1 VAKKSA
7 LSKSA
12 KEFISS
18 KIKRIMYEYDKTGMI
33 GKSKPTNRNAAL
45 RQAIAVAFSMAKR
58 EGFKVPKRA
67 EEYHSEV
74 FALEEE
80 VYNLLNTCNER
91 GYHRF
96 EPNPQFDI
104 NNVVIDNFEFAD
116 ALFDNFD
123 DVYLN
128 LGEATLYAQI
138 YEGQPCLDCG
148 AVIGDNGWDEWGF
161 TWPNNPE
168 IIEERDDTGE
178 PVSELMEYGPHSV
191 CEACGEKKGGY
202 YGDPDEHGIGRCV
215 PEQEIKCDIC
225 GEEGVIG
232 EYFTY
237 TTIEDWNNS
246 HGEGLC
252 VPIKKGDFT
261 ILKKPQFNFYPRDF
275 NNRRIDYATVEDYEK
290 IHGGENPLS
299 QDGRIYALTVK
310 EIDALERS
318 MDGDYFTG
326 PRGIASLR
334 KSDKIERLG
343 VIEEPKIIQKT
354 VKTPLNV
361 KSIKAYLAKL
371 QKTDPD
377 KHDEVMEDLF
387 GAEGLTVDTYRIQ
400 DSFVRDVFTYPY
412 TPHTSRTTTMLGGES
427 VYFKEGR
434 IHGYVLRKNEKSMD
448 ILINGFTGVA
458 YFTKTKE
465 RITSGE
471 KLKGKVALNID
482 NRFIAL
488 YDDEWREDAQW
499 TDSDKHTQQ
508 ESWQLDWD
516 SEEYDLDKMNSMT
529 MVEKIFIT
537 SAIGLCFLVGNKRE

>member
-7 LSKSA
+7 LSKPA
-12 KEFISS
+12 KDFISS
-18 KIKRIMYEYDKTGMI
+18 KIKKIMYEYDKTGMI
-33 GKSKPTNRNAAL
+33 GKSKPANRNAAL

-80 VYNLLNTCNER
+80 VINLLTPCNVR
-91 GYHRF
+91 GHHRF
-96 EPNPQFDI
+96 EPNPNVDVNDMVIESI
-104 NNVVIDNFEFAD
+104 NDAYIDNY
-116 ALFDNFD
+116 D
-123 DVYLN
+123 DVYIEFD
-128 LGEATLYAQI
+128 GRDTYEQLYF
-138 YEGQPCLDCG
+138 GQSCLDCG
-148 AVIGDNGWDEWGF
+148 AEFSGNDYTF
-161 TWPNNPE
+161 TWPNHPE
-168 IIEERDDTGE
+168 ILEEIEEMNE
-178 PVSELMEYGPHSV
+178 SLYELIEVGPHSV
-191 CEACGEKKGGY
+191 CEVCGEKMGGY
-202 YGDPDEHGIGRCV
+202 YDDPEEHGMGRCV
-215 PEQEIKCDIC
+215 PEQKIKCDVC
-225 GEEGVIG
+225 GEEASIG
-232 EYFTY
+232 ENFDYDSIDTW
-237 TTIEDWNNS
+237 DNL
-246 HGEGLC
+246 HGEGVC
-252 VPIKKGDFT
+252 VPIRIGDIAIQKVLHFT
-261 ILKKPQFNFYPRDF
+261 SYPR
-275 NNRRIDYATVEDYEK
+275 NHNGIEINYATVEDYEK

-310 EIDALERS
+310 EIDALEKS
-318 MDGDYFTG
+318 MVGNYFENSPSG
-326 PRGIASLR
+326 GLKKAQ
-334 KSDKIERLG
+334 KIERLG
-343 VIEEPKIIQKT
+343 VKGEQPKIIQKT

-412 TPHTSRTTTMLGGES
+412 TPPTSRTTTMLGGES

-465 RITSGE
+465 KITSGE
-471 KLKGKVALNID
+471 KLKGKVVLNID

-499 TDSDKHTQQ
+499 TDSDGPTQQ

-537 SAIGLCFLVGNKRE
+537 SAIGLCFLIGNRSE